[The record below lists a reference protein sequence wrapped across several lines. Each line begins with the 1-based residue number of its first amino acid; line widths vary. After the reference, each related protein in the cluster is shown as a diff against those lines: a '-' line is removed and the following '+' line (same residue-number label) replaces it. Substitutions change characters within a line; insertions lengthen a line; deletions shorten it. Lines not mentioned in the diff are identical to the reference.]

1 MKKLLLFISIVF
13 CCAHMNAQND
23 GLWQKVNATS
33 VFNRKVNSED
43 SEKLYFKLNADFL
56 KEKLSA
62 ATAKQSK
69 SNTSQIT
76 VPNQNGV
83 LERFTIWESSNFD
96 SELQA
101 KYPDIR
107 AYEGVGIDDKS
118 AKIHFSLSPAGL
130 QSMVLRTDK
139 SPEFI
144 ENNPDD
150 KTQYVVFASKS
161 TLGKAKLN
169 CSTKEISNS
178 QKTAKNA
185 IASKETANNKVFK
198 TLRLALSCTGEYA
211 AYFGGTKAGAL
222 AGMNATLTRVNGIF
236 NRDLAIKLVL
246 IANND
251 AVIYTNATTD
261 PYSNASE
268 GADGAWNQEVQTTLT
283 NVIGN
288 SAYDIGHLFG
298 ASGGGGNAGCIG
310 CICTNPTV
318 SKPDGKGSGYTSPS
332 NAKPEGDTFDI
343 DFVIHEF
350 GHQLG
355 ANHTFSFD
363 SGERTNVN
371 VEPGSGS
378 TIMGYAGISK
388 GYDVQTNSDDY
399 FAYVSI
405 LQIQNT
411 LSGVSCP
418 VSTALTNNPPTIS
431 AGADYTIPKGTAFV
445 LKGSGSD
452 PEGDTITYC
461 WEENDNATSTSGETS
476 KAYAT
481 KPDGALFRSFLPV
494 SSPVRYMPQ
503 LDAVLQNKLSST
515 WESVSNIGRTLN
527 FTLTG
532 RDNAPQGTAQTRTDA
547 MAVVV
552 NANAGP
558 FAVTSQN
565 TENIGWANGS
575 QQTISW
581 SVNNTSTLAGSSNV
595 NIKLSTDGGLTFPT
609 TLVSNT
615 PNDGSEI
622 ITVPVDIKATTCR
635 LLIEP
640 TDNIYYAV
648 NSNPFAIGY
657 TVSTDSKT
665 YTFNTPIVIPDGNLT
680 YTTRIITV
688 TAPFSTAKNTITSNM
703 SNVQQT
709 AKNAAAPDGTAIS
722 DVDLNINFTHTYL
735 SDVQISIMSPS
746 GTIVNLFDGSCGSAS
761 NTLALKYD
769 DAGSAISC
777 GMTTLQTVFP
787 EGKLSAFNNENPYG
801 DWTLMVR
808 DIDAGQKGTINSAS
822 ITIQAKKFT
831 LGTDEVATP
840 IDFALFPNP
849 NKGSFTIQFSPESKS
864 AVKVLVSDILGRTV
878 YSNSFEPSS
887 VFNQNIQ
894 LSNVSSGI
902 YLVSVIDGNRK
913 TVKKIVIN

>member
-1 MKKLLLFISIVF
+1 MKKLLLFIAIIF
-13 CCAHMNAQND
+13 CCAHVNAQND
-23 GLWQKVNATS
+23 GLWQKVSSTS
-33 VFNRKVNSED
+33 VFNKKVTAED

-62 ATAKQSK
+62 ATDKKSK

-76 VPNQNGV
+76 FPNQNGV

-96 SELQA
+96 PELQA

-107 AYEGVGIDDKS
+107 AYEGAGIDDKS

-130 QSMVLRTDK
+130 QSMVLRVDK

-144 ENNPDD
+144 ESNPDD

-161 TLGKAKLN
+161 TLGKATLK
-169 CSTKEISNS
+169 CSTKELPGN
-178 QKTAKNA
+178 QKTAKNTLA
-185 IASKETANNKVFK
+185 AKEASNNKVFK
-198 TLRLALSCTGEYA
+198 TLRLALSCTGEYT

-222 AGMNATLTRVNGIF
+222 AAMNSTLTRVNGIF
-236 NRDLAIKLVL
+236 NRDLAIKLIL

-318 SKPDGKGSGYTSPS
+318 SEPDGKGSGYTSPS
-332 NAKPEGDTFDI
+332 NGKPEGDTFDI

-378 TIMGYAGISK
+378 TIMGYAGISE

-405 LQIQNT
+405 MQIQNT

-431 AGADYTIPKGTAFV
+431 AGPDYTIPKGTAFV
-445 LKGSGSD
+445 LKGTGSD
-452 PEGDTITYC
+452 AEGDTITYC

-515 WESVSNIGRTLN
+515 WESVSNIARTLN

-552 NANAGP
+552 NANTGP

-565 TENIGWANGS
+565 TDNIGWANGS

-581 SVNNTSTLAGSSNV
+581 SVNNTTTLAGSTNV

-622 ITVPVDIKATTCR
+622 ITVPSDIKATTCR

-640 TDNIYYAV
+640 TANIYYAV
-648 NSNPFAIGY
+648 NSNQFAIGY
-657 TVSTDSKT
+657 TVTSNSNT
-665 YTFNTPIVIPDGNLT
+665 YTFSTPIAIPDGNLT

-688 TAPFSTAKNTITSNM
+688 NAPFSTAKNSITASM
-703 SNVQQT
+703 DDAQKT
-709 AKNAAAPDGTAIS
+709 AKNNAASDGTAIS

-735 SDVQISIMSPS
+735 SDVEISIMSPA
-746 GTIVNLFDGSCGSAS
+746 GTIVSLFEGSCGSSS
-761 NTLALKYD
+761 NTLDLKYD

-787 EGKLSAFNNENPYG
+787 AGKLSAFNNESPYG

-808 DIDAGQKGTINSAS
+808 DIDAGKTGTINAAS
-822 ITIQAKKFT
+822 ITIQAQKFT
-831 LGTDEVATP
+831 LGTDEVATA
-840 IDFALFPNP
+840 IDFALYPNP
-849 NKGSFTIQFSPESKS
+849 NKGSFTIQFSPESAS
-864 AVKVLVSDILGRTV
+864 GVKVVVSDVLGRTV
-878 YSNSFEPSS
+878 YSNSFAPSAD
-887 VFNQNIQ
+887 FNENIQ
-894 LSNVSSGI
+894 LSHVSSGI
-902 YLVSVIDGNRK
+902 YLVSVMDGNRK

>member
-62 ATAKQSK
+62 ATDKQSK

-76 VPNQNGV
+76 FPNQNGV

-169 CSTKEISNS
+169 CSTKEGSNN

-185 IASKETANNKVFK
+185 LASKETANNKVFK
-198 TLRLALSCTGEYA
+198 TLKLALSCTGEYA
-211 AYFGGTKAGAL
+211 TYFGGTKAGAL

-236 NRDLAIKLVL
+236 NRDLAVKLVL

-251 AVIYTNATTD
+251 AIIYTNATTD

-288 SAYDIGHLFG
+288 GAYDIGHLFG

-310 CICTNPTV
+310 CICVDPTT
-318 SKPDGKGSGYTSPS
+318 SEPAGKGSGYTSPS

-355 ANHTFSFD
+355 ANHTFSYD
-363 SGERTNVN
+363 GSERTNVN

-378 TIMGYAGISK
+378 TIMGYAGISE
-388 GYDVQTNSDDY
+388 GYDVQNNSDDY

-418 VSTALTNNPPTIS
+418 VSTTLTNNPPTIS
-431 AGADYTIPKGTAFV
+431 AGSDYTIPKGTAFV
-445 LKGSGSD
+445 LKGTGSD
-452 PEGDTITYC
+452 LEGDTITYC

-515 WESVSNIGRTLN
+515 WESVSNIARTLN

-565 TENIGWANGS
+565 TDNIGWANGS

-581 SVNNTSTLAGSSNV
+581 SVNNTNTLAGSANV

-622 ITVPVDIKATTCR
+622 ITVPADIKATTCR

-640 TDNIYYAV
+640 TANIYYAV

-688 TAPFSTAKNTITSNM
+688 TAPFSTAKNTITASMGNT
-703 SNVQQT
+703 QQT

-761 NTLALKYD
+761 NTLDLKYD

-777 GMTTLQTVFP
+777 GMTTLQTVSP
-787 EGKLSAFNNENPYG
+787 AGKLSSFNNENPYG

-808 DIDAGQKGTINSAS
+808 DIDAGKTGTINSAS
-822 ITIQAKKFT
+822 ITIQGQKFT
-831 LGTDEVATP
+831 LGTDEVATA

-849 NKGSFTIQFSPESKS
+849 NKGSFTIQFSPESAS
-864 AVKVLVSDILGRTV
+864 GVKVLVSDILGRTV
-878 YSNSFEPSS
+878 YSKSFAPSS
-887 VFNQNIQ
+887 NFNENIQ